1 MSFPRLHVLPWL
13 LLATAWCVAAHA
25 DEDDPN
31 SGSPLPP
38 SLRATLKLPETAV
51 IGDHIRGEFIVKN
64 TGNQPVKIR
73 AGEGSAILRARHP
86 GGSAPPNLGFGEAAI
101 DPWLQVHVWNER
113 AKVQADMVSGPLYV
127 PETKAPIVTL
137 APGQS
142 KSIYCPLERYV
153 AIVKP
158 DIYTVS
164 VWNDLGWQ
172 ADPNH
177 PPLIATANIV
187 FVPPNAQS
195 IAARVRTL
203 CAKETEEN
211 LWELMHLWSPLFLSA
226 LRDEARAGRAQACL
240 GMASMISEEANPM
253 LLNFAS
259 SKDFSVARAAVYAL
273 STRLP
278 SMTDPGKPALPSWNG
293 KSTHD
298 AILRMWQPKFDAPLM
313 SAAARLLES
322 APIAG
327 KPARKSSAENSEPMT
342 LLVPNSVALAARIVE
357 ARGSVEQVPA
367 LLTAI
372 DRTVEANPEPRKGP
386 AAVYDPPPLD
396 VLLEAIDSLRNRG
409 WRTDGAGGTG
419 ATLAWLRQ
427 LADPRI
433 LKPQTD
439 AWKETVRTALRSK
452 SPILR
457 ENALRAMPVPLTDD
471 WEPLLR
477 SALEDEDA
485 GVLNAACRVAGN
497 SGRTNLRGQLV
508 QIVLNAREPALQLAA
523 ADSAAQLG
531 GGMDLWFAL
540 CEVMPQPAMT
550 ANALTE
556 LVRGTLDVPK
566 WGVVIDNHI
575 TREQAIASRDAWKA
589 FLEHNRALLESGRR
603 VPRNDSSIT
612 PTMMLAVRALAPN

>member
-1 MSFPRLHVLPWL
+1 M
-13 LLATAWCVAAHA
+13 AWCVVAHC

-31 SGSPLPP
+31 PGSPLPP
-38 SLRATLKLPETAV
+38 SLRATLKLPEAAV
-51 IGDHIRGEFIVKN
+51 IGDHIRGEFVVKN

-73 AGEGSAILRARHP
+73 AGEGSTILRARHP
-86 GGSAPPNLGFGEAAI
+86 GGSAPPNLGFGEAAV

-113 AKVQADMVSGPLYV
+113 AKVLGDMVNGPLYV
-127 PETKAPIVTL
+127 PETKAPTVTL
-137 APGQS
+137 APGES

-177 PPLIATANIV
+177 PPLMATANIV
-187 FVPPNAQS
+187 FMPPNAQS

-211 LWELMHLWSPLFLSA
+211 LWELLHLWSPLFLTA
-226 LRDEARAGRAQACL
+226 LRDEARAGHAQACL

-259 SKDFSVARAAVYAL
+259 SKDFSVARAAIYAL

-293 KSTHD
+293 RSTHE
-298 AILRMWQPKFDAPLM
+298 AILRMWQPKFDMPLM
-313 SAAARLLES
+313 SAASRLLES
-322 APIAG
+322 APVAVKATRKGSAG
-327 KPARKSSAENSEPMT
+327 NFDPMT
-342 LLVPNSVALAARIVE
+342 QLVPSSVALAARIVE
-357 ARGSVEQVPA
+357 ARGSVEQIPA

-372 DRTVEANPEPRKGP
+372 DRTVEANLEPRKGP
-386 AAVYDPPPLD
+386 AGVYDPAPLD
-396 VLLEAIDSLRNRG
+396 VLLQTTDSLRNRG
-409 WRTDGAGGTG
+409 WRTDGTGGTG
-419 ATLAWLRQ
+419 AMLVWLRQ

-433 LKPQTD
+433 PKPQTD
-439 AWKETVRTALRSK
+439 AWKETVRGALRSK
-452 SPILR
+452 SPVLR
-457 ENALRAMPVPLTDD
+457 ENALRAMPIPLADD

-485 GVLNAACRVAGN
+485 GVQNAACHVAGG
-497 SGRTNLRGQLV
+497 SGRNGLRGQLV
-508 QIVLNAREPALQLAA
+508 QIILNGREPAVQLAA
-523 ADSAAQLG
+523 AESAAQLG
-531 GGMDLWFAL
+531 GGIDLWFAL
-540 CEVMPQPAMT
+540 CEVLPQPAMT
-550 ANALTE
+550 VNALTD

-566 WGVVIDNHI
+566 WGVVIDNNL
-575 TREQAIASRDAWKA
+575 TREQAIAVRDAWKA
-589 FLEHNRALLESGRR
+589 FLEQNRAILESGRR